1 MNTHTIVAD
10 MRQDVLK
17 IREDAVSQNQVVRN
31 TRIFFY
37 HHPIHTDHHL
47 GSKQVSNLDCQEVN
61 ISNFHLV
68 RLGNYRLHHRG
79 PSLDAMN

>member
-1 MNTHTIVAD
+1 

-17 IREDAVSQNQVVRN
+17 IREDAVSQNRVVRN
-31 TRIFFY
+31 TRVIY
-37 HHPIHTDHHL
+37 HHLIHTDHSL

-68 RLGNYRLHHRG
+68 RLGNYHLHHRG